1 MARSG
6 ESSGWFWTT
15 LALSCITIV
24 ALVFAVWELV
34 EHRLFQQFSYTRLHA
49 LYITRGILSS
59 LVLAAWA
66 SWFVLRERRRSE
78 EELRRS
84 RERYLGILESSPE
97 AVVLLDQQGCVVEWN
112 PGAERLYGYSR
123 SEIFGKHLP
132 TVPPELAAEFEELA
146 GRVHRDGRL
155 EEFESHRLDARGEKL
170 DVAVEMSSYQESRGD
185 RYVLEVSRDI
195 RDRVRLRQRSLE
207 IEKLTTMGKM
217 ATGIAHHLNTPLAAM
232 LLRVEMLRGADR
244 NGSFRAELERIENGI
259 HSCQQFV
266 QRLLHFAQRGKGK
279 PQVLNLC
286 ESVDS
291 VVSFL
296 ELNLR
301 RKNVRVECRMT
312 PSELCI
318 EADRNEWEA
327 LISILLMNACDA
339 VEAKTGGTST
349 PAGAQEDR
357 ILIEGRICEDSWV
370 EILVSDDGCGIQA
383 GDLPHVFEP
392 FFTTKGPEQGT
403 GLGLPIA
410 RGIVEGAGGKIEIG
424 PRTCGGTQVRIL
436 WPRAHSEPVAQAL
449 LPVHTR
455 TGF

>member
-1 MARSG
+1 VARSG
-6 ESSGWFWTT
+6 ENSGWFWAT

-34 EHRLFQQFSYTRLHA
+34 EHRYFQQFSYTRLHA
-49 LYITRGILSS
+49 LYVTRGILSS

-97 AVVLLDQQGCVVEWN
+97 AVVLLDEQGRVVEWN

-123 SEIFGKHLP
+123 SAVLDKPLP

-146 GRVHRDGRL
+146 GRVHREGRL
-155 EEFESHRLDARGEKL
+155 EEFESHRVDGRGEKL
-170 DVAVEMSSYQESRGD
+170 DVAVEMSSYQETRGE

-217 ATGIAHHLNTPLAAM
+217 AAGIAHHLNTPLAAM
-232 LLRVEMLRGADR
+232 LLRVDMLRGAGH
-244 NGSFRAELERIENGI
+244 NGSFRTELERIENGI
-259 HSCQQFV
+259 RSCQQFV
-266 QRLLHFAQRGKGK
+266 QRLLHFARRGKGR
-279 PQVLNLC
+279 PQVLNLR

-291 VVSFL
+291 IVSFL
-296 ELNLR
+296 EPNLR

-312 PSELCI
+312 PAELCI
-318 EADRNEWEA
+318 EADRNELEA
-327 LISILLMNACDA
+327 LLSILVMNACDA
-339 VEAKTGGTST
+339 VESGTGG
-349 PAGAQEDR
+349 E
-357 ILIEGRICEDSWV
+357 ILIRGGIYENTWV
-370 EILVSDDGCGIQA
+370 EILVSDNGSGIPL
-383 GDLPHVFEP
+383 GDLPRVFEP

-410 RGIVEGAGGKIEIG
+410 KGIVEEAGGTIEIG
-424 PRTCGGTQVRIL
+424 AGAGGGTQVRIL
-436 WPRAHSEPVAQAL
+436 WPRAYSGKVDGKLAD
-449 LPVHTR
+449 R
-455 TGF
+455 TMPAGSA